1 MMSFSKNF
9 EKRIFHFQY
18 DRGGR
23 PVLTFEKLPNLRVNF
38 TLYRLCQKM
47 TLCISL

>member
-18 DRGGR
+18 DQGGR
-23 PVLTFEKLPNLRVNF
+23 PVLTFEKLPNL
-38 TLYRLCQKM
+38 TG
-47 TLCISL
+47 